1 MKSLFLVVGWLLL
14 CVIAAAL
21 ITPWLYLGVH
31 EIALHVSSFDWLA
44 SKKFHRYFNR
54 LVMVFALLGIVPLG
68 RLLGYRTWE
77 SLGLG
82 GMHRSGRLW
91 FGFLTSA
98 LFLGLLAAVI
108 GLAGFTEV
116 DPGIGA
122 TEIVKSLLGVTAA
135 ALAVAFVEEIF
146 FRGFL
151 YDIARK
157 DLSQLAA
164 VILVSFFYS
173 LVHFIKSPGDYQISE
188 VHWDT
193 MFQLLPNYFSGI
205 RHLDSFV
212 FSFLNLFIA
221 GWMLAWAFQGTGN
234 LYLSIGLH
242 AGWVWAL
249 KMNGRLTEWTTQYT
263 TDWQWLL
270 GYEGDMVSSSMALV
284 VLCVQWWLLRRLS
297 RQLVVLGP

>member
-1 MKSLFLVVGWLLL
+1 MKALFLVACWLLL

-31 EIALHVSSFDWLA
+31 EIAAHFPQVDWLA
-44 SKKFHRYFNR
+44 GKKFHRYFNR
-54 LVMVFALLGIVPLG
+54 LVMVFALLGILPLG
-68 RLLGYRTWE
+68 RLLGYRTGE

-82 GMHRSGRLW
+82 GAHRLGRLW

-98 LFLGLLAAVI
+98 LVLGLLAAVI
-108 GLAGFTEV
+108 GLAGFSGL
-116 DPGIGA
+116 DPELGA
-122 TEIVKSLLGVTAA
+122 PGIVKSLLAVTAA
-135 ALAVAFVEEIF
+135 ALVVAFIEEIF

-151 YDIARK
+151 FDIARK
-157 DLSQLAA
+157 DLNPLAA

-173 LVHFIKSPGDYQISE
+173 LVHFIKSPDDYQIAG

-193 MFQLLPNYFSGI
+193 MFLLLPHYLSGN

-212 FSFLNLFIA
+212 LSFLNLFIA
-221 GWMLAWAFQGTGN
+221 GWMLAWAYQGTGN

-242 AGWVWAL
+242 AGWIWVL
-249 KMNGRLTEWTTQYT
+249 KMNTCLMEWTVQYT

-270 GYEGDMVSSSMALV
+270 GYGGDLVSSSMALAA
-284 VLCVQWWLLRRLS
+284 LLLQWWLLAKLSRRLI
-297 RQLVVLGP
+297 VLGP